1 MSQAE
6 SASHMSWRKSSRCE
20 AQACVEVARM
30 DAHTAV
36 RNSTA
41 PHSAITF
48 TNAAWRVFVDGV
60 KAGELHR

>member
-1 MSQAE
+1 
-6 SASHMSWRKSSRCE
+6 
-20 AQACVEVARM
+20 M